1 MQKSIRTTATPMMA
15 LAAALLA
22 MSCAPAADEAPPAEE
37 APAAEPAV
45 DVAAEAAA
53 VMELEREWSALFVAR
68 DIDAIMNLHAADAV
82 QLPPGMEAVVG
93 EEAMRASW
101 EGFAAMEDFEV
112 TWEPTAAFV
121 SPDGNMAYDYGTT
134 TSTLP
139 DGSVVPGKYLVVW
152 VKVDGQWKVAADMF
166 NASVAP

>member
-1 MQKSIRTTATPMMA
+1 MQKSIRTTAAPVMA
-15 LAAALLA
+15 LVAALIA
-22 MSCAPAADEAPPAEE
+22 MSCVPAEEAPPAE
-37 APAAEPAV
+37 PVV
-45 DVAAEAAA
+45 DVAAEAAV

-82 QLPPGMEAVVG
+82 QFPPGMEAVVG

-101 EGFAAMEDFEV
+101 EGFAAMEDFDV

-166 NASVAP
+166 NANVAPQ